1 MRRAFS
7 LASAVA
13 VLLAWTGPVPAGAD
27 EFTFSRSSNYESTL
41 TFTAELLGQP
51 LTLRAGSGTVSDEC
65 LINFG
70 WLPRGT
76 YDVQSHDTGLEGT
89 IAGYAWQLSDQ
100 QCYDG
105 TFRTNLLVH
114 TEMAPW
120 GGQDDAWEPNAWTF
134 DDPNDYASFGCI
146 KVSYPDM
153 LRLEQAY
160 EEAEQAGGTVRL
172 TVR

>member
-1 MRRAFS
+1 MRRLVAA
-7 LASAVA
+7 ASCAL
-13 VLLAWTGPVPAGAD
+13 LLAWMAPGAAGAD
-27 EFTFSRSSNYESTL
+27 EFTFSRSTNYESTL
-41 TFTAELLGQP
+41 TFTGDLLGQP
-51 LTLRAGSGTVSDEC
+51 ITLRAGSGTVSDEC

-70 WLPRGT
+70 WMPRGV
-76 YDVQSHDTGLEGT
+76 YDVQAHETALEGT

-114 TEMAPW
+114 TEMAPG
-120 GGQDDAWEPNAWTF
+120 GGQDESWEPNAWTF

-153 LRLEQAY
+153 LVLERAY
-160 EEAEQAGGTVRL
+160 EEAEQTGGTVRL